1 MCQPIDI
8 GITGS
13 LELLGCGAGMLAVG
27 AGQND
32 GFFPVLVQFDHA
44 SGETVQGN
52 IDRID
57 NMPGGE
63 VLLGTDI
70 HQHGIFPV
78 EQDGGLLGGQSLA
91 GLAALGD
98 DQQYQHDQQ
107 GPGQQIVIGYEL
119 YKVLYE
125 LHGGIIPRPVKPSRI
140 HRRSRLQ
147 SYHQTRHADAGL
159 ESWLACP
166 PPPSG
171 ITLTSSTTAS
181 NRMTAATKTVVWK
194 ILD

>member
-98 DQQYQHDQQ
+98 DQQYQHDQE

-125 LHGGIIPRPVKPSRI
+125 LHGGIIPRPVKPASI
-140 HRRSRLQ
+140 HSRSRLQ
-147 SYHQTRHADAGL
+147 YYHRA
-159 ESWLACP
+159 
-166 PPPSG
+166 
-171 ITLTSSTTAS
+171 
-181 NRMTAATKTVVWK
+181 
-194 ILD
+194 